1 MRQLRKAGFGPFR
14 GQRGLTLVEVLV
26 TVGILAAIGVA
37 FMTAMTTAQRSVGA
51 LDEQTEAKALAHSQL
66 EQIKAA
72 PYPEDPNVLGTDVYP
87 VTVDLPTQYSMVINV
102 TRPTCIGQ
110 ADNCTPLE
118 ELTGDE
124 VKYIQEITVSV
135 FRPSGSGGNRLV
147 FSLSCYKS
155 KVE

>member
-1 MRQLRKAGFGPFR
+1 MRQLRKAGFRPFR

-26 TVGILAAIGVA
+26 AVAILAAIGVA

-51 LDEQTEAKALAHSQL
+51 LDEQTQAKALAHSQL

-72 PYPEDPNVLGTDVYP
+72 PYPVEEPYYGINVYP
-87 VTVDLPTQYSMVINV
+87 VTVDLPIPYSMLINV
-102 TRPTCIGQ
+102 VPPTCIGQ

-118 ELTGDE
+118 ELMEGSVTT
-124 VKYIQEITVSV
+124 IQEITISV
-135 FRPSGSGGNRLV
+135 FRPGSEGANLI